1 MDNHDGIES
10 RHLKSLEPG
19 ALAAALLYAPR
30 AGNQRTDHSTRFP
43 DSYLPHVRLCVY
55 LLQEHPPPIILD
67 HRVSHNAVENQL
79 KWEGMPEGG
88 NFFLRFSGLWEML
101 TSASHHVKRITII
114 DLVHVFCT
122 SYI

>member
-43 DSYLPHVRLCVY
+43 DSYLPRVRLCVY
-55 LLQEHPPPIILD
+55 LLQEPLPPIILPPIIWD

-79 KWEGMPEGG
+79 K
-88 NFFLRFSGLWEML
+88 
-101 TSASHHVKRITII
+101 
-114 DLVHVFCT
+114 
-122 SYI
+122 

>member
-43 DSYLPHVRLCVY
+43 DSYLPHVRLCLY
-55 LLQEHPPPIILD
+55 LLQEPPPLLIIWD

-88 NFFLRFSGLWEML
+88 NFFLRFSGLWEM
-101 TSASHHVKRITII
+101 
-114 DLVHVFCT
+114 
-122 SYI
+122 